1 MISPRFF
8 IDCSIMLLG
17 LMLLT
22 TSSLIGQF
30 SQTAGDRTSVDLTV
44 YNMNL
49 ALVREQR
56 PLVLTRGMNT
66 VILPDIPATI
76 DGTSLHF
83 ASLTDPK
90 SVRVL
95 EQNFQYD
102 LVHHAKLLEK
112 YVGKEVEFVRV
123 DPDTKKEYSVRG
135 KLLATGWQ
143 PQVTNYGY
151 GPTLTYNYAGQMIAE
166 IDGKIE
172 IAPSGRLVL
181 PSLPEGLILKP
192 QLQWMVSSSRAGTH
206 QTEISYLATQLS
218 WTCDYVALLNE
229 DDTALDLTGWVTLKN
244 NSGTTFRNA
253 GLKLVAGDV
262 NLVEEGPAGR
272 QFAAKMMA
280 AEADATGQFV
290 QKEFFEY
297 KLYSLQRRTDI
308 ANNETKQ
315 VELTS
320 AKDVTTKK
328 VFIYDG
334 LADFWRSWRSNYSYR
349 DQGSFGQQSNPKVG
363 VFVTFKNETKA
374 GLGIPLPKGKVR
386 VYKRDDDGKEQ
397 FIGEDQID
405 HTPKDEE
412 VRLYMGNAF
421 DLVGAR
427 VQKNFRVLVSGH
439 SVEETFE
446 ITIRN
451 HKEQEAEVL
460 VYEHPWRWSEW
471 EMTKTSSPW
480 EKIDQSTVRF
490 TVRVPKNGEQKVTYT
505 VRYTW

>member
-1 MISPRFF
+1 MSSRRSCAEP
-8 IDCSIMLLG
+8 SLVMLG
-17 LMLLT
+17 LLFL
-22 TSSLIGQF
+22 SISHSF
-30 SQTAGDRTSVDLTV
+30 SQIPQTAGDRTSVDLTV

-56 PLVLTRGMNT
+56 PLVLTRGLNT
-66 VILPDIPATI
+66 VVLPDIPATI

-83 ASLTDPK
+83 ASLTDAK

-102 LVHHAKLLEK
+102 LVHHAKLLDK

-123 DPDTKKEYSVRG
+123 DPETNKEYSVFG
-135 KLLATGWQ
+135 KLLATGWK
-143 PQVTNYGY
+143 PQITNYGY
-151 GPTLTYNYAGQMIAE
+151 GPALTYNYSGQMIAE
-166 IDGKIE
+166 ISGKIE

-192 QLQWMVSSSRAGTH
+192 QLEWMISSTRAGTH

-218 WTCDYVALLNE
+218 WSCDYVALLNE
-229 DDTALDLTGWVTLKN
+229 KDTGLDLTGWVTLKN
-244 NSGTTFRNA
+244 NSGTAFKNA

-262 NLVEEGPAGR
+262 NLVEEGQGGR

-290 QKEFFEY
+290 QKELFEY

-308 ANNETKQ
+308 GNDETKQ

-334 LADFWRSWRSNYSYR
+334 LADFWRSWRHNYSYR
-349 DQGSFGQQSNPKVG
+349 EQGSFGQQSNPKVG
-363 VFVTFKNETKA
+363 VFVTFKNEQKA

-386 VYKRDDDGKEQ
+386 VYKRDDEGKEQ

-412 VRLYMGNAF
+412 VRLYLGNAF
-421 DLVGAR
+421 DIVGAR
-427 VQKNFRVLVSGH
+427 VQKNFRVVVSGH
-439 SVEETFE
+439 TVEETFE
-446 ITIRN
+446 ISVRN
-451 HKEQEAEVL
+451 HKEEEVEVL

-471 EMTKTSSPW
+471 EITKSNTAW
-480 EKIDQSTVRF
+480 EKVDQSTVKF
-490 TVRVPKNGEQKVTYT
+490 PVRIPKGGEKKITYT